1 MFLRLLSILLLIGLI
16 QAQPSYQERIIYYS
30 EEDNVCRYGERSDR
44 INLIININDQ
54 VKRKRVINGGT
65 MCQSWV
71 FRYANAIMPADTIYF
86 LEEDTSIRFPQ

>member
-1 MFLRLLSILLLIGLI
+1 MLIQLISIVLLVNLN
-16 QAQPSYQERIIYYS
+16 QAQPSYQERVIYYS
-30 EEDNVCRYGERSDR
+30 EEDNVCRYGSDK
-44 INLIININDQ
+44 INMIININDQ

-86 LEEDTSIRFPQ
+86 SEEDTSIRFHQ